1 MTPRFAAGASVI
13 YSPGIRQDRQS
24 GGLFE
29 IVCLLPVE
37 DTGFSYRIRD
47 AAGRERIALE
57 YQLENTD

>member
-1 MTPRFAAGASVI
+1 MI
-13 YSPGIRQDRQS
+13 YSPGIRQDRHS

-37 DTGFSYRIRD
+37 NAGFSYRIRD

-57 YQLENTD
+57 YQLENTV